1 MFANRLPA
9 VLLLSLATLDMQAT
23 SLEALDFLPPTV
35 PWNGK
40 SRELML
46 PADDPWVTP
55 AEISGLERTPR
66 YEETIA
72 WLRRLADAAP
82 EIDLISIG
90 RSAEGRDIWMV
101 VASTARERDPASLR
115 TSGKPTVLAQAGI
128 HAGEIDGKD
137 AGLMLLRDMTVRG
150 TRGVLLERTNFLFIP
165 ILSVDGH
172 ERFSAH
178 NRINQRGPI
187 EMGWRTNA
195 RNLNLNRDYTK
206 LETEEIRAVVATI
219 NAWQPDLYI
228 DLHVTDGAD
237 YQYDITWGTT
247 PDFAWSPAI
256 SRYLEGVVDPAV
268 QARLRAMD
276 HVPGPLMW
284 PVNDRDF
291 ADGNLSWTG
300 TPRFSQIYGAVRH
313 LPSILVE
320 NHSLKPYDQ
329 RVLGTYLF
337 LESVLDVVGRNP
349 DALREAMARDRSA
362 RAQRVTLAW
371 QRKDPPTRK
380 IRTVEAIRAERYD
393 SPISGDTVVRWTG
406 ERLAAPMPF
415 LLEDEPAVVVERPA
429 AYYIPAAWSHVAEK
443 LRLHGIAV
451 ERLVEPTTIEATM
464 YRLPE
469 ARAADSASAFDQRGA
484 LYEGRVRIEPGKLIA
499 EQATVEL
506 PAGSFRAGTDQPLGD
521 LLVLLLEPESPDSLF
536 QWGFF
541 LEILTRA
548 EYAEPYVMEPMARA
562 MLEADAAL
570 ARQFEAKLESDPE
583 FAGNA
588 DARLEWFYRRS
599 PYFDS
604 RDRLYPIAR
613 AAR

>member
-23 SLEALDFLPPTV
+23 SLDALDLLPPTV

-72 WLRRLADAAP
+72 WLRRLADASP

-150 TRGVLLERTNFLFIP
+150 KRRALLEHANFLFIP
-165 ILSVDGH
+165 VLNVDGH

-371 QRKDPPTRK
+371 QRKDPPTRE

-541 LEILTRA
+541 VEILTQP

-562 MLEADAAL
+562 MLEADPDL
-570 ARQFEAKLESDPE
+570 ARQFDTKLESDPE